1 MRAASA
7 AWCRRGRHTYYA
19 IHQRHQDSSSNP
31 RDCLVYSG
39 NNHQGCAA
47 IKMKPHR
54 PVSGSPGAGFLLFN
68 VEFRMFDVEFGLT
81 SVGNVLE

>member
-31 RDCLVYSG
+31 CDCLVYSG
-39 NNHQGCAA
+39 NHPQGCAA
-47 IKMKPHR
+47 IEMKPQ
-54 PVSGSPGAGFLLFN
+54 SPRLRFAGGGVIGGAVTLAGLFLALKWQN
-68 VEFRMFDVEFGLT
+68 
-81 SVGNVLE
+81 